1 MKNLSRRRRAR
12 GIGSIK
18 EVTAGQKYIV
28 TYELPRVGT
37 LGARLQRRETYFGAR
52 KGADQILRDRLNEVR
67 SGAYPDED
75 RLTFDGLA
83 DRYLIAKA
91 LSKEPTTIAWYKR
104 HLVQHIRPVLG
115 DMQLRSIRAHH
126 IQSLLS
132 NARNGSRT
140 KRRGES
146 LNATSLRNILVAIR
160 AILAW
165 GVKQGHLARNVA
177 DNVETPSIPYV
188 ERAVIDLG
196 TLKALL
202 ATTAGTELDAI
213 VATAVGTGLRRSEL
227 CALHWGD
234 LDFDVGTI
242 RVRRAAANVDG
253 KVIIKAPKTK
263 RSQRIDH
270 LPAFVLAVLRR
281 HRSAQ
286 AERHLALG
294 IGNRGADGM
303 VFDRLDGRLWDPNE
317 LSRQFSRLI
326 RREKLPAFRFH
337 DLRHGYATLAFAAG
351 VPLKTVSE
359 SLGHSAIGVTDA
371 IYVHLRDEAKREK
384 ADRLDAYLDAAVGI
398 LKDVPPGHS
407 DALVTSGATDAVQS
421 LTA

>member
-1 MKNLSRRRRAR
+1 MNRRRAR
-12 GIGSIK
+12 GNGSIK
-18 EVTAGQKYIV
+18 QVVAGQKYV
-28 TYELPRVGT
+28 LTFEAPRVGDQ
-37 LGARLQRRETYFGAR
+37 GARRQRRVTYYGPK
-52 KGADQILRDRLNEVR
+52 KGAEQLLRLRLQEAR
-67 SGAYPDED
+67 GIDYPDED
-75 RLTFDGLA
+75 RLRFDDLA

-91 LSKEPTTIAWYKR
+91 ISKELTTIAWYRR
-104 HLVQHIRPVLG
+104 HLAQHIRPVLG
-115 DMQLRSIRAHH
+115 PMHLREIKAHH
-126 IQSLLS
+126 IQNFL
-132 NARNGSRT
+132 AKATNGSRT
-140 KRRGES
+140 SRRGAPLS
-146 LNATSLRNILVAIR
+146 PTSLRNVLVTIR
-160 AILAW
+160 AILGW
-165 GVKQGHLARNVA
+165 GVKQGHLTRNVA
-177 DNVETPSIPYV
+177 ENVETPSIPHS
-188 ERAVIDLG
+188 ERAVVDLG
-196 TLKALL
+196 TLKTLL
-202 ATTAGTELDAI
+202 AKTASTELDAI

-234 LDFDVGTI
+234 LDFEAGTI
-242 RVRRAAANVDG
+242 CVRRAAANVDG

-281 HRSAQ
+281 HRVAQ
-286 AERHLALG
+286 AKRHLALG

-303 VFDRLDGRLWDPNE
+303 VFDRLDGRSWDPNE

-371 IYVHLRDEAKREK
+371 IYVHLRVEAKREK

-398 LKDVPPGHS
+398 LRDVPTLPS
-407 DALVTSGATDAVQS
+407 DTLVTLSADDAAES
-421 LTA
+421 PMA